1 MSGVDNGDAASL
13 QAGDGTEEGGDLMVR
28 ERCGRFIHQ
37 DDVGLA
43 PKGLGN
49 LDHLSLGH
57 GQRAHQA
64 GRADIGFK
72 FAQ

>member
-1 MSGVDNGDAASL
+1 
-13 QAGDGTEEGGDLMVR
+13 MVR
-28 ERCGRFIHQ
+28 ERCGRFIHK

-49 LDHLSLGH
+49 LHNLSLGH

-64 GRADIGFK
+64 GR
-72 FAQ
+72 

>member
-1 MSGVDNGDAASL
+1 
-13 QAGDGTEEGGDLMVR
+13 MVR
-28 ERCGRFIHQ
+28 ERCGRFIHK
-37 DDVGLA
+37 DDVGPA

-49 LDHLSLGH
+49 LHNLSLGH